1 MNHSS
6 GDRHT
11 GIQGGRPP
19 RLRVSAVRAGRAGH
33 VRLLSAVLALGL
45 LATMTGRAQ
54 QQPAQPVFRSSTRL
68 IVQTVSVT
76 DRDGK
81 PVEGLTANDFVVTE
95 DGERQDVAFVEYQ
108 RLDGPGT
115 APADVNLAAAA
126 APQAPS
132 NPATP
137 AAAPAPPAAAPA
149 PAAAATAAQSDVPS
163 PVQAGFGART
173 PGDERFRN
181 RRLLVLYFDLS
192 ATSPPDQMRAYD
204 AALKYVDSQMQPAD
218 MLAIMTF
225 GGGAVR
231 IKQDFTDNRATLR
244 EVIYLLVYGKDEDG
258 DGVRDPEIEGTEFGQ
273 NDAEFNV
280 FSTDRQLAALQT
292 AVTML
297 RPFPEQKSLIYFASN
312 LRLNGTDNNAQLRA
326 TTNAAIRAN
335 VQLYPVDARGLV
347 ASAPLGDATQ
357 RSPGG
362 IGMFSGALA
371 QASISRFQRSQ
382 DTLYALAK
390 DTGGKAMFD
399 YNDLSLGIVQ
409 AAQAQSSY
417 YVIGYYS
424 THAANDGKF
433 RRVRITLANGREAE
447 LAYRQGYYAD
457 KEFAK
462 MSGSERE
469 RQLEEALMLENP
481 VTDITI
487 ALELNYFQ
495 LNSAEY
501 FIPVAVKMPGSEL
514 ALAQRRG
521 AKRMT
526 LDVIVEVKDDFGFTQ
541 QNMRDKLDVPLTDK
555 SAAQLASQP
564 IQYETGFT
572 LLPGKYV
579 VKFLA
584 RDAESG
590 RIGTYLANFTI
601 PNLNREDK
609 KLPISTVVLSSQ
621 RQPLGSEL
629 FSVRTAQKQN
639 VGNPLI
645 FDDHKLLPSVTR
657 VFARGQ
663 DLYVYLQAY
672 ERNAVDTT
680 LPLVVFVSFYQGD
693 VKVYETQPVPVVDGL
708 NPRSKAVPIRLSIP
722 LETLPPGRYDCQ
734 VTVLEPTGKKVA
746 FWQAPIAVVP

>member
-1 MNHSS
+1 MRRSFV
-6 GDRHT
+6 T
-11 GIQGGRPP
+11 VI
-19 RLRVSAVRAGRAGH
+19 AVA
-33 VRLLSAVLALGL
+33 L
-45 LATMTGRAQ
+45 LASGGSAQ

-68 IVQTVSVT
+68 IVQTVSVK
-76 DRDGK
+76 DRNGN
-81 PVEGLTANDFVVTE
+81 PVEGLTAKDFIVTE
-95 DGERQDVAFVEYQ
+95 DGEPQDIAFVEFQ
-108 RLDGPGT
+108 RLVEGTPG
-115 APADVNLAAAA
+115 APPDATLAAAA
-126 APQAPS
+126 PA
-132 NPATP
+132 ATP
-137 AAAPAPPAAAPA
+137 APAAPA
-149 PAAAATAAQSDVPS
+149 PASTATATAERQAASDVPS
-163 PVQAGFGART
+163 TVQTGIAAPVAG
-173 PGDERFRN
+173 DDRFRN
-181 RRLLVLYFDLS
+181 RRLLILYFDLS
-192 ATSPPDQMRAYD
+192 ATAPPDQMRAYD
-204 AALKYVDSQMQPAD
+204 AALKYIGGQMQPAD
-218 MLAIMTF
+218 MVAIMTF

-231 IKQDFTDNRATLR
+231 VKQDFTDDRAKLR
-244 EVIYLLVYGKDEDG
+244 EVIDLLIYGKDEDG
-258 DGVRDPEIEGTEFGQ
+258 DGIRDPETEGTEFGQ
-273 NDAEFNV
+273 NDMEFNV
-280 FSTDRQLAALQT
+280 FSTDRQLSALQT

-335 VQLYPVDARGLV
+335 VQLFPVDARGLM

-371 QASISRFQRSQ
+371 QAATSRFQRSQ
-382 DTLYALAK
+382 DTLYSLAK
-390 DTGGKAMFD
+390 DTGGEAMFD
-399 YNDLSLGIVQ
+399 YNDLSLGIVR
-409 AAQAQSSY
+409 AAEAQTSY
-417 YVIGYYS
+417 YIIGYYS
-424 THAANDGKF
+424 THIANDGKF
-433 RRVRITLANGREAE
+433 RRVRVALAGGVEGE
-447 LAYRQGYYAD
+447 LSYRAGYYAD

-462 MSGSERE
+462 LSGAERE

-514 ALAQRRG
+514 ELARKRG
-521 AKRMT
+521 AQRMT
-526 LDVIVEVKDDFGFTQ
+526 LDVIVEVKDDYGFTQ
-541 QNMRDKLDVPLTDK
+541 QNMRDKLDIPLTNQT
-555 SAAQLASQP
+555 AAQLATQP

-590 RIGTYLANFTI
+590 RIGTYLTNFTI
-601 PNLNREDK
+601 PNLNREEK

-629 FSVRTAQKQN
+629 FSVRAAQKQN

-657 VFARGQ
+657 VFSTSQ

-672 ERNAVDTT
+672 ERQAVDTT
-680 LPLVVFVSFYQGD
+680 LPLVAFVSFYQGD
-693 VKVYETQPVPVVDGL
+693 VKVFETQPLSVVDGL

-722 LETLPPGRYDCQ
+722 LSSLPPGRYDCQ
-734 VTVLEPTGKKVA
+734 VTVLEPSGQKVA
-746 FWQAPIAVVP
+746 FWQAPIAVVQ

>member
-1 MNHSS
+1 MMS
-6 GDRHT
+6 
-11 GIQGGRPP
+11 I
-19 RLRVSAVRAGRAGH
+19 RLR
-33 VRLLSAVLALGL
+33 RLATILPLL
-45 LATMTGRAQ
+45 LAGSIGYAQ
-54 QQPAQPVFRSSTRL
+54 QPQPPAQPIFRASTRL
-68 IVQTVSVT
+68 IVQTVSVV
-76 DRDGK
+76 DRNGR
-81 PVEGLTANDFVVTE
+81 PVEGLTAQDFVVTE
-95 DGERQDVAFVEYQ
+95 DGQAQDIAFIQFQ
-108 RLDGPGT
+108 RLD
-115 APADVNLAAAA
+115 APPAATPDTIVASA
-126 APQAPS
+126 PPQAPAQAPT

-137 AAAPAPPAAAPA
+137 AATPAAATPAAAAPA
-149 PAAAATAAQSDVPS
+149 AQARPQSDVPS
-163 PVQAGFGART
+163 VVQSGFGART
-173 PGDERFRN
+173 PGDERFQN
-181 RRLLVLYFDLS
+181 RRLLILYFDLT
-192 ATSPPDQMRAYD
+192 ATAPPDLMRAYD

-218 MLAIMTF
+218 MMALMTF
-225 GGGAVR
+225 GGGSVR

-244 EVIYLLVYGKDEDG
+244 EVLYLMIYGKDEDG
-258 DGVRDPEIEGTEFGQ
+258 DGIRDPEIEGTEFGQ

-347 ASAPLGDATQ
+347 AAAPLGDATQ

-371 QASISRFQRSQ
+371 QAAASRFQRSQ

-409 AAQAQSSY
+409 AAEAQSSY
-417 YVIGYYS
+417 YIIGYYS
-424 THAANDGKF
+424 THTANDGRF
-433 RRVRITLANGREAE
+433 RRVRITLAGNREGE

-462 MSGSERE
+462 MSTAERD
-469 RQLEEALMLENP
+469 RQLEEAFMLENP

-501 FIPVAVKMPGSEL
+501 FIPVAVKMPGSEMV
-514 ALAQRRG
+514 LAQRRG

-526 LDVIVEVKDDFGFTQ
+526 LDVIVEVKDDYGITQ
-541 QNMRDKLDVPLTDK
+541 QNMRDKVDVSVTDR
-555 SAAQLASQP
+555 SAQQLASQP

-579 VKFLA
+579 VKFLV

-590 RIGTYLANFTI
+590 RIGTYLTNFLI
-601 PNLNREDK
+601 PNLNREVK

-629 FSVRTAQKQN
+629 FSVKAAQKQN

-657 VFARGQ
+657 VFSTSQ
-663 DLYVYLQAY
+663 DLFVYLQAY
-672 ERNAVDTT
+672 ERNATDTT
-680 LPLVVFVSFYQGD
+680 LPLVAFVSFYQGD
-693 VKVYETQPVPVVDGL
+693 VKVYETQPVPIVDGL
-708 NPRSKAVPIRLSIP
+708 NPRSKAVPIRLSVP
-722 LETLPPGRYDCQ
+722 LQSLPPGRYDCQ
-734 VTVLEPTGKKVA
+734 VTVLEPTGQKVA
-746 FWQAPIAVVP
+746 FWGAPIAVIQ